1 MIAWTLLNQC
11 FWHTRQRSFRRE
23 KCQLIHRP
31 PSTRSTFQLDARRWY
46 ASRHHSRTCSS
57 YHALGRGS
65 LALKSPVFV
74 DCDLAGLVSVC
85 VCGTWISAKSC
96 RASAD
101 WLCWTIMPS
110 HGEHRAVFRKLTS
123 GYFALAT
130 PMFSLG
136 LIAVCL

>member
-1 MIAWTLLNQC
+1 VWNLDIGKMVHTLEGHELSL
-11 FWHTRQRSFRRE
+11 FGVAVT
-23 KCQLIHRP
+23 P
-31 PSTRSTFQLDARRWY
+31 D
-46 ASRHHSRTCSS
+46 
-57 YHALGRGS
+57 GR
-65 LALKSPVFV
+65 LA
-74 DCDLAGLVSVC
+74 VS
-85 VCGTWISAKSC
+85 
-96 RASAD
+96 ASAD